1 MCRRSRARFRALWP
15 VRTVSPPTSTS
26 PCREEIGLRR
36 VVGATARDIVVQFL
50 AESLMVTMTGGAVG
64 IAVGLGTS
72 YAITAYAA
80 WNTSVSTA
88 AVVLAFGVS
97 AIVGLAFG
105 IYPALQAARLQP
117 VDAVRYE

>member
-1 MCRRSRARFRALWP
+1 
-15 VRTVSPPTSTS
+15 
-26 PCREEIGLRR
+26 
-36 VVGATARDIVVQFL
+36 
-50 AESLMVTMTGGAVG
+50 MVTMTGCAVG
-64 IAVGLGTS
+64 IAAVGLGTS

>member
-1 MCRRSRARFRALWP
+1 
-15 VRTVSPPTSTS
+15 
-26 PCREEIGLRR
+26 
-36 VVGATARDIVVQFL
+36 
-50 AESLMVTMTGGAVG
+50 MVTMTGGAVG
-64 IAVGLGTS
+64 IVVGLGTS